1 MKMHVTAYPHW
12 TLSNHQQTWNKI
24 LNFWMKATFLKL
36 IHQLGSQILAVRRK
50 YLHQNPRL
58 HVKIVLHRS
67 DLLFYLSHKPHVFP
81 VRSAKLPLPPPWY
94 SLASLAGRGE
104 PLSTSPVLQPCSLSR
119 RTESFPWPSSSA
131 PCDTARDRHCHPVTR
146 SHNTMSHS
154 YQFISNHTA
163 GTWQMG
169 FWKLK

>member
-1 MKMHVTAYPHW
+1 MKIHVTAYPHW

-81 VRSAKLPLPPPWY
+81 VRSAKLPLPPHGIAWPAW
-94 SLASLAGRGE
+94 LGE
-104 PLSTSPVLQPCSLSR
+104 ENLCPPAQCCSPAHCPGELRVSHGPAAVLLVTQPGTDTVTLSPAATTQCLTVIN
-119 RTESFPWPSSSA
+119 SSA
-131 PCDTARDRHCHPVTR
+131 ITLLVLGRWAFE
-146 SHNTMSHS
+146 N
-154 YQFISNHTA
+154 
-163 GTWQMG
+163 
-169 FWKLK
+169 